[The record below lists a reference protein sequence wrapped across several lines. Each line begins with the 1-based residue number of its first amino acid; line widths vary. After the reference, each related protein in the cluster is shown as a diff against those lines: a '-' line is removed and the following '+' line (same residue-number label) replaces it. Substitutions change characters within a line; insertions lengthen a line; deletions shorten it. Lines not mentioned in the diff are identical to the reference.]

1 MMQISWGSQMQML
14 YDTKGENDPTVI
26 RTWNQSDIRLIR
38 TASDVTLF
46 ASKGQLVAML
56 GISRLKCL

>member
-1 MMQISWGSQMQML
+1 ML

-26 RTWNQSDIRLIR
+26 RTWNQSDITLIR

-46 ASKGQLVAML
+46 ASKG
-56 GISRLKCL
+56 